1 MLQIHLS
8 THLPHLPNPLP
19 PSGLVLAPPPPGS
32 PPSLPPAGLRVSLQ
46 CQPPLLTQA
55 PASSL
60 VWTQSPDVQAP
71 AGLLAPSP
79 NQRRNHLSSPPVTWP
94 PATVEEGTQR
104 RHSSCWKLPSR
115 ELPTLWAPSLRL
127 SPVGPCL
134 HPPPP
139 PLLVG
144 LSTCPPRTSPGGLC
158 LENQQE
164 VSFAWTGGDWCC
176 WQQAEGP
183 PGAAAW
189 PLSLVLTHGLAL
201 GPLDCVAR
209 ALHVLFAQASAPRIT
224 RSAHGQAAWPPP
236 ARPQDRAAAPPSSQQ
251 LPSSPSPLLNL
262 TPDQPL
268 LVESLPIW
276 VHSCKA
282 PPAPL
287 EFPALHFRSRPP
299 AQITARRVE
308 GAPRTHFLRFDTESN
323 LPERNRLDSQGISLV
338 VDSTRPR
345 RVSENPPGPECW
357 IPGLC

>member
-1 MLQIHLS
+1 MSRPQLQIR
-8 THLPHLPNPLP
+8 
-19 PSGLVLAPPPPGS
+19 PG
-32 PPSLPPAGLRVSLQ
+32 
-46 CQPPLLTQA
+46 
-55 PASSL
+55 
-60 VWTQSPDVQAP
+60 
-71 AGLLAPSP
+71 GLLAPSP
-79 NQRRNHLSSPPVTWP
+79 NQRRNHLSSPPGTWP

-144 LSTCPPRTSPGGLC
+144 LSTCPPLTSPGRLC

-209 ALHVLFAQASAPRIT
+209 ALHVFFAQASRPTHYTERTWSGGMAPTCPSPRQSCSPTFLSTAPFIALAFAESHT
-224 RSAHGQAAWPPP
+224 RSAPP
-236 ARPQDRAAAPPSSQQ
+236 RGKSSNLGPLLQG
-251 LPSSPSPLLNL
+251 PSSPSRVPR
-262 TPDQPL
+262 
-268 LVESLPIW
+268 
-276 VHSCKA
+276 
-282 PPAPL
+282 APL
-287 EFPALHFRSRPP
+287 QVQTSSADNRPASGGGAEDPLPALRHRKQS
-299 AQITARRVE
+299 
-308 GAPRTHFLRFDTESN
+308 PRAE
-323 LPERNRLDSQGISLV
+323 QA
-338 VDSTRPR
+338 
-345 RVSENPPGPECW
+345 
-357 IPGLC
+357 GLAGDFTCS

>member
-1 MLQIHLS
+1 MPGHPPAGRGPSHTARGSELWL
-8 THLPHLPNPLP
+8 TLPAGHARWPTQPLRALRPLCSPDSEPREPEAGPP
-19 PSGLVLAPPPPGS
+19 PSGYHA
-32 PPSLPPAGLRVSLQ
+32 
-46 CQPPLLTQA
+46 
-55 PASSL
+55 
-60 VWTQSPDVQAP
+60 
-71 AGLLAPSP
+71 
-79 NQRRNHLSSPPVTWP
+79 RR
-94 PATVEEGTQR
+94 
-104 RHSSCWKLPSR
+104 
-115 ELPTLWAPSLRL
+115 
-127 SPVGPCL
+127 
-134 HPPPP
+134 
-139 PLLVG
+139 
-144 LSTCPPRTSPGGLC
+144 
-158 LENQQE
+158 
-164 VSFAWTGGDWCC
+164 